1 MPIHNHFN
9 YRQNPSNPSQV
20 IPEPHGLAVTGP
32 IMQVELSVPDE
43 LAQYLTDNNQ
53 PIPPPLTGIGLI
65 DTGASITAVDV
76 SIIQQLGIQP
86 VGISNVYTPQGSAQQ
101 ELFPIKLTFIGGL
114 PITINFSSVLGSEL
128 RNQGIIALIG
138 RDVLSNCILIYN
150 GTAGHFSLSM

>member
-9 YRQNPSNPSQV
+9 FEPNPSNPSQLR
-20 IPEPHGLAVTGP
+20 PGPSGLAAFGP
-32 IMQVELSVPDE
+32 IMQVEVSIPDE
-43 LAQYLTDNNQ
+43 LAQYFTENNM
-53 PIPPPLTGIGLI
+53 PIPSPLTGIGLI

-86 VGISNVYTPQGSAQQ
+86 VGISNVYTPQGSTQQ
-101 ELFPIKLTFIGGL
+101 ELFPIKLAFIGGP

-128 RNQGIIALIG
+128 INQGIIALLG